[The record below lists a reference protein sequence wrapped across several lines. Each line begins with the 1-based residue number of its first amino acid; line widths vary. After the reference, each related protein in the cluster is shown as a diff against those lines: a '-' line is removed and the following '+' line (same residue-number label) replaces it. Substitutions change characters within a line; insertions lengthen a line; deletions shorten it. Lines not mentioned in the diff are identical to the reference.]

1 MIYHI
6 VIVFLLSIQLY
17 CKIIIPIDNEIK
29 GKILSIDTNT
39 SISIQFSSLLSKTFL
54 SSFINKTDLPIYEE
68 IHNSTFTFDEPNLFT
83 NSSFTFDL
91 SYYALIN
98 ENVSSFKYGSI
109 GIDKP
114 VDNSIPLRANFIN
127 SLYDDHILKY
137 KIVSIIQSSKSY
149 LLLGDFSKGT
159 IFTQYYPQ
167 MKYCLSKHTWS
178 CDIQSVIIDNNKY
191 DFSSFFK
198 VDTTIDSLIIPQS
211 VFTIIFKNSLNDYN
225 CNLTTSNQFICY
237 KTSNILKMKFAF
249 NVNNNRFN
257 FNFTNLLQE
266 KDKDNNKIFDI
277 YVNSDPDIDYWI
289 LGRRCFKDS
298 FISYDLD
305 TQRLGF
311 IHQFKYN
318 TIINDIVVTEA
329 TIEHTTKIGWMIT
342 LIIILG
348 FVYALVNYVSEG
360 KILFRKKK
368 DSLDLL
374 DDNDVNKVMNIKK
387 EFAKEIEPLSQKIE
401 MKETK

>member
-6 VIVFLLSIQLY
+6 VIVFLLSIQSNS
-17 CKIIIPIDNEIK
+17 KIIIPIDNEIK
-29 GKILSIDTNT
+29 GKIFSIDTNT

-54 SSFINKTDLPIYEE
+54 SSFINQTDLPIYEE

-91 SYYALIN
+91 SYYSLIN
-98 ENVSSFKYGSI
+98 ENVSVFKYGTI
-109 GIDKP
+109 GIDK
-114 VDNSIPLRANFIN
+114 VKDNSTPMRANFIN

-137 KIVSIIQSSKSY
+137 KIVSIIQSDKSY

-159 IFTQYYPQ
+159 IFTKYYPQ

-178 CDIQSVIIDNNKY
+178 CDIQSIIIDNNKY
-191 DFSSFFK
+191 DFSSIFK
-198 VDTTIDSLIIPQS
+198 IDTTTDSLIIPQS
-211 VFTIIFKNSLNDYN
+211 VFNIVLKNSLNDYN
-225 CNLTTSNQFICY
+225 CNLTTNNQITCY
-237 KTSNILKMKFAF
+237 KTSNILKMQFAF

-257 FNFTNLLQE
+257 FNLTNLLIG

-277 YVNSDPDIDYWI
+277 YVNSNPDIDYWI

-311 IHQFKYN
+311 IQQFKYN
-318 TIINDIVVTEA
+318 SIINEIVVTEA
-329 TIEHTTKIGWMIT
+329 TIEHTTKIGWVIT
-342 LIIILG
+342 LIVIFGL
-348 FVYALVNYVSEG
+348 VYALVTYVSEG
-360 KILFRKKK
+360 KNPFRKKR

-374 DDNDVNKVMNIKK
+374 DDNDVNKVINIKK
-387 EFAKEIEPLSQKIE
+387 EFAKETEPLSQKIE

>member
-1 MIYHI
+1 
-6 VIVFLLSIQLY
+6 
-17 CKIIIPIDNEIK
+17 
-29 GKILSIDTNT
+29 
-39 SISIQFSSLLSKTFL
+39 
-54 SSFINKTDLPIYEE
+54 
-68 IHNSTFTFDEPNLFT
+68 
-83 NSSFTFDL
+83 
-91 SYYALIN
+91 
-98 ENVSSFKYGSI
+98 
-109 GIDKP
+109 
-114 VDNSIPLRANFIN
+114 
-127 SLYDDHILKY
+127 
-137 KIVSIIQSSKSY
+137 
-149 LLLGDFSKGT
+149 
-159 IFTQYYPQ
+159 
-167 MKYCLSKHTWS
+167 
-178 CDIQSVIIDNNKY
+178 
-191 DFSSFFK
+191 
-198 VDTTIDSLIIPQS
+198 
-211 VFTIIFKNSLNDYN
+211 
-225 CNLTTSNQFICY
+225 
-237 KTSNILKMKFAF
+237 MKFAF

-311 IHQFKYN
+311 IQQFKYN

-374 DDNDVNKVMNIKK
+374 DDNDVNKVMNIKN

>member
-6 VIVFLLSIQLY
+6 VIVFLLSIQSNS
-17 CKIIIPIDNEIK
+17 KIIIPIDNEIK
-29 GKILSIDTNT
+29 GKIFSIDTNT
-39 SISIQFSSLLSKTFL
+39 SITIQFSSLLSKTFL
-54 SSFINKTDLPIYEE
+54 SSFINQTDLPIYEE
-68 IHNSTFTFDEPNLFT
+68 IHNSTFTFDEPNLCT

-98 ENVSSFKYGSI
+98 ENVSVFKYGTI
-109 GIDKP
+109 GIDK
-114 VDNSIPLRANFIN
+114 VKDNSTPMRANFIN

-137 KIVSIIQSSKSY
+137 KIVSIIQSDKSY

-159 IFTQYYPQ
+159 IFTKYYPQ

-178 CDIQSVIIDNNKY
+178 CDIQSIFIDNNKY
-191 DFSSFFK
+191 DFSSIFK
-198 VDTTIDSLIIPQS
+198 IDTTTDSLIIPQS
-211 VFTIIFKNSLNDYN
+211 VFNIVFKNSLNDYS
-225 CNLTTSNQFICY
+225 CNLTTNNQITCY

-257 FNFTNLLQE
+257 FNLTNLLIG

-277 YVNSDPDIDYWI
+277 YVNSNPDIDYWI

-311 IHQFKYN
+311 IQQFKYN
-318 TIINDIVVTEA
+318 SIINEIVVTEA
-329 TIEHTTKIGWMIT
+329 TIEHTTKIGWVIT
-342 LIIILG
+342 LIVIFGL
-348 FVYALVNYVSEG
+348 VYALVTYVSEG
-360 KILFRKKK
+360 KNPFRKKK

-374 DDNDVNKVMNIKK
+374 DDNDVNKVINIKK

>member
-6 VIVFLLSIQLY
+6 VIVFLLSIQSNS
-17 CKIIIPIDNEIK
+17 KIIIPIDNEIK
-29 GKILSIDTNT
+29 GKIFSIDTNT

-54 SSFINKTDLPIYEE
+54 SSFINQTDLPIYEE

-98 ENVSSFKYGSI
+98 ENVSVFKYGTI
-109 GIDKP
+109 GIDK
-114 VDNSIPLRANFIN
+114 VKDNSTPMRANFIN

-137 KIVSIIQSSKSY
+137 KIVSIIQSDKSY
-149 LLLGDFSKGT
+149 LLRGDFSKGP
-159 IFTQYYPQ
+159 IFTKYYPQ

-178 CDIQSVIIDNNKY
+178 CDIQSIIIDNNKY
-191 DFSSFFK
+191 DFSSIFK
-198 VDTTIDSLIIPQS
+198 IDTTTDSLIIPQS
-211 VFTIIFKNSLNDYN
+211 VFNIVLKNSLNDYN
-225 CNLTTSNQFICY
+225 CNLTTNNQITCY

-257 FNFTNLLQE
+257 FNLTNLLIG

-277 YVNSDPDIDYWI
+277 YVNSNPDIDYWI

-311 IHQFKYN
+311 IQQFKYN
-318 TIINDIVVTEA
+318 SIINEIVVTEA
-329 TIEHTTKIGWMIT
+329 TIEHTTKIGWVIT
-342 LIIILG
+342 LIVIFGL
-348 FVYALVNYVSEG
+348 VYALVTYVSEG
-360 KILFRKKK
+360 KNPFRKKR

-374 DDNDVNKVMNIKK
+374 DDNDVNKVINIKK

>member
-1 MIYHI
+1 
-6 VIVFLLSIQLY
+6 
-17 CKIIIPIDNEIK
+17 
-29 GKILSIDTNT
+29 
-39 SISIQFSSLLSKTFL
+39 
-54 SSFINKTDLPIYEE
+54 
-68 IHNSTFTFDEPNLFT
+68 
-83 NSSFTFDL
+83 
-91 SYYALIN
+91 
-98 ENVSSFKYGSI
+98 
-109 GIDKP
+109 
-114 VDNSIPLRANFIN
+114 
-127 SLYDDHILKY
+127 
-137 KIVSIIQSSKSY
+137 
-149 LLLGDFSKGT
+149 
-159 IFTQYYPQ
+159 

-311 IHQFKYN
+311 IQQFKYN

-348 FVYALVNYVSEG
+348 FVYALVVYVSEG